1 MHKKFFIIILILI
14 FSCRTTKDIDYRPI
28 YYVPSEDIKKHIDD
42 NNFEIALSIFY
53 SLKNNGFEMDQG
65 ILGLRDKALSKLK
78 EEYVR
83 FYKEKDYKKAISKFE
98 TLNLFGVS
106 LNESKEQLILKHL
119 ESVKGKDQMLADFF
133 AKYYLLDDNFNYFNS
148 FENFILK
155 KKSPSRNILLDTSV
169 LTVWVDM
176 GTKLS
181 DGGYLIPNV
190 ALGSAF
196 VIDSLKRYALT
207 NYHVISSQVDK
218 DYNGV
223 SNLYVKH
230 PRGKGERLPAKVIS
244 YSKEMD
250 LALIEVPFKLGHQ
263 FNLSYSIDINIG
275 DRIYAM
281 GSPMGLEKSI
291 TSGIISGKNRSLLS
305 VGDSYQI
312 DAAISPGNSG
322 GPVVNEK
329 GKFIGISF
337 AGILH
342 APGLNFVIPSKWVLK
357 VLPFMYEGGSLI
369 NKWLG
374 FTCSESLKN
383 LEISY
388 VAPNTSADIGGLRI
402 GDYILSVNSF
412 RFNRLSELQYYI
424 LQRKSMVKIKYMRD
438 NKEYEG
444 YFYPQNRPEDI
455 IENIVKNDS
464 FKNLLG
470 AFLGLNLNSISDK
483 EYRVSKV
490 FTNGLGNELNF
501 RTNDEIF
508 VYDFQWLQDKKIF
521 IVLLYVKRLFSGY
534 LGSPLQLVIPF
545 DSIVFV

>member
-1 MHKKFFIIILILI
+1 MHKRIFIILILI
-14 FSCRTTKDIDYRPI
+14 ISCRTIKDIDYKPI
-28 YYVPSEDIKKHIDD
+28 YYIPSEEIKKHIDD

-53 SLKNNGFEMDQG
+53 SIKNNGFEMEQG
-65 ILGLRDKALSKLK
+65 ILKLRDKALSRLK
-78 EEYVR
+78 EEYVK
-83 FYKEKDYKKAISKFE
+83 FYKEKDYEKAISKFE

-106 LNESKEQLILKHL
+106 LNESKEQLILKCL
-119 ESVKGKDQMLADFF
+119 ESVKSKDQMLADFF
-133 AKYYLLDDNFNYFNS
+133 AKYYLLDDTFNS

-155 KKSPSRNILLDTSV
+155 QKSPSRNILLDTSV

-176 GTKLS
+176 GTKVS
-181 DGGYLIPNV
+181 GGYMIPNV

-196 VIDSLKRYALT
+196 VIDSSKGYALT

-218 DYNGV
+218 EYNGV
-223 SNLYVKH
+223 SNLYVRH
-230 PRGKGERLPAKVIS
+230 PRGKGEKLPAKVIS

-250 LALIEVPFKLGHQ
+250 LALIEVPFKLEHQ
-263 FNLSYSIDINIG
+263 FNLSYSVNINIG

-291 TSGIISGKNRSLLS
+291 TSGIISGKNRNLLS

-322 GPVVNEK
+322 GPVINEK
-329 GKFIGISF
+329 GKFVGISF

-357 VLPFMYEGGSLI
+357 VLPFMYGGGSLI

-402 GDYILSVNSF
+402 GDYILSVNSLQ
-412 RFNRLSELQYYI
+412 FNSLSDLQYYI

-444 YFYPQNRPEDI
+444 YFYPQNRPENI

-464 FKNLLG
+464 FKNFLG
-470 AFLGLNLNSISDK
+470 AFLGLKLNLISDK

-490 FTNGLGNELNF
+490 FTNGLGNDLNF
-501 RTNDEIF
+501 RANDEIF
-508 VYDFQWLQDKKIF
+508 VYDFQWVKNKKIF
-521 IVLLYVKRLFSGY
+521 VVLLYVKRLFSGY
-534 LGSPLQLVIPF
+534 LGTPLQLVIPF